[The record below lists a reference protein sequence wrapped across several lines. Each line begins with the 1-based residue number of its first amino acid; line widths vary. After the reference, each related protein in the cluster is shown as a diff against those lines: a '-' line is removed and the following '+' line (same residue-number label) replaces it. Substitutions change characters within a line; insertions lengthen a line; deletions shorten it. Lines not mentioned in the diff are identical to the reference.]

1 MSRMAC
7 TKGACSASSTA
18 SFAAV
23 TSSAERSST
32 ESADTP
38 LKSDRAPKEAFAGIF
53 PLSREEWEGAGRV
66 SARGR
71 ARRSGGGETRRPSSA
86 GRRGV
91 GPRREI
97 DSRHAALERTR
108 TVGPR
113 TDETRGGSGEDARGD
128 APVLERDGHGV
139 RACTTPLARIRPRLA
154 TSRAR
159 VCGASVRSKRSK
171 ARLRRQSA
179 WWILSQGKFWRERVN
194 PILLFAFLESQTE
207 GKRNRRSKLQAFS
220 SRVRKPKMLFLF
232 FTEWQRRGKTFEITN
247 RRRRGFH

>member
-1 MSRMAC
+1 M
-7 TKGACSASSTA
+7 
-18 SFAAV
+18 
-23 TSSAERSST
+23 
-32 ESADTP
+32 
-38 LKSDRAPKEAFAGIF
+38 
-53 PLSREEWEGAGRV
+53 

-113 TDETRGGSGEDARGD
+113 TDETRGRSGEDARGD

-194 PILLFAFLESQTE
+194 PILFPFLESQTE
-207 GKRNRRSKLQAFS
+207 GKQNRRSGVFVSSGENRRCSFS
-220 SRVRKPKMLFLF
+220 Q
-232 FTEWQRRGKTFEITN
+232 EWQRAERLSKSPTLTTDKKN
-247 RRRRGFH
+247 VKN